1 MEEQQQERVRLPRQG
16 EIMGSV
22 IELLGGDRFRADCID
37 GKVRICRIP
46 GKLRKKVWI
55 RPNDT
60 VLVTPWIAQGD
71 ARGDLVWR
79 YTGTQVMW
87 LKKQGY
93 MKQ

>member
-1 MEEQQQERVRLPRQG
+1 MEEQQQERVRVPRQG
-16 EIMGSV
+16 EIMGLV
-22 IELLGGDRFRADCID
+22 LELLGGDRFRVDCND

-55 RPNDT
+55 RPND
-60 VLVTPWIAQGD
+60 VVVVEPWKIQGD
-71 ARGDLVWR
+71 KRGDLVWR
-79 YTGTQVMW
+79 YTGTQVSW

>member
-1 MEEQQQERVRLPRQG
+1 MEEQQERVRLPRQG
-16 EIMGSV
+16 EIMGLV
-22 IELLGGDRFRADCID
+22 LELLGGDRFRVDCND

-60 VLVTPWIAQGD
+60 VLVEPWKVQGEK
-71 ARGDLVWR
+71 RGDLVWR
-79 YTGTQVMW
+79 YTGTQVSW

-93 MKQ
+93 MK